1 MQGLT
6 EIEIRNMDNVMMVM
20 NEGEKNRTVA
30 STKMNTN
37 RYTRHMYNNCAMA
50 LQFGGCN
57 FPVSNLRCDNNLISL

>member
-37 RYTRHMYNNCAMA
+37 RYTRHMYTYIIVQWHCDLEMNEVVI
-50 LQFGGCN
+50 N
-57 FPVSNLRCDNNLISL
+57 FH